1 MADSTHPQASRPLPR
16 PEITKPP
23 GRLAR
28 LAGAAG
34 ILLVGVLAACGSATG
49 GASSTTPHRG
59 GNLVIDTDTP
69 VSDFDVWSTSD
80 NESIWCL
87 DQITQALYANSSDG
101 KSVYPLLA
109 TSYSLSTNDLT
120 WTIQLRHG
128 VRFSNGAE
136 MTSKDVVFSIQQE
149 ANQTNDTGWGF
160 LDAQIAS
167 VTAEGSYTVAIT
179 TKYPWAPMLADLAFF
194 GNAIVPYNYG
204 GETHAQFYQNPIG
217 TGPFMISKWVKGNY
231 IKLVRNPY
239 YWQPGLP
246 YLDSLTFQAVADA
259 NTRVLQLRGGQAQ
272 IIEDVPFNE
281 IKSVESA
288 GQKVGLFPSTRIDYV
303 TMNELN
309 AEQAYGMGTDD
320 ANTWFTDP
328 HVRAA
333 ISYALDTKAIMNAI
347 TDGYGTAAS
356 SPLMSSVE
364 YYSPVSLDS
373 GNLAMAKQELSES
386 SFPNGGFSIDFI
398 TTSQDPIQYSV
409 AEIVKQDLASLNIT
423 VNLRLLDPSA
433 VTSQEQTYHFGMRET
448 YWTNDIIDPDEY
460 TSFVLEGGTGSVDF
474 ANNTHFDDP
483 TLDSLIAQSETTF
496 NATQRAQLYLKIQ
509 QLAADDA
516 PIIWLGDSPYHYGYK
531 TDVHGYTVYPTG
543 NAHFE
548 DVWLSS

>member
-217 TGPFMISKWVKGNY
+217 TGPFMISKWVKGR
-231 IKLVRNPY
+231 LHQAGPEPPLLAAGAAL
-239 YWQPGLP
+239 PGLAHLP
-246 YLDSLTFQAVADA
+246 
-259 NTRVLQLRGGQAQ
+259 GGRRRQHPGA
-272 IIEDVPFNE
+272 
-281 IKSVESA
+281 
-288 GQKVGLFPSTRIDYV
+288 
-303 TMNELN
+303 
-309 AEQAYGMGTDD
+309 
-320 ANTWFTDP
+320 
-328 HVRAA
+328 
-333 ISYALDTKAIMNAI
+333 
-347 TDGYGTAAS
+347 AAS
-356 SPLMSSVE
+356 RRPGPDHRRRPVQRDQVGGERRTEGRPVPLHS
-364 YYSPVSLDS
+364 DR
-373 GNLAMAKQELSES
+373 
-386 SFPNGGFSIDFI
+386 
-398 TTSQDPIQYSV
+398 
-409 AEIVKQDLASLNIT
+409 
-423 VNLRLLDPSA
+423 LRDH
-433 VTSQEQTYHFGMRET
+433 E
-448 YWTNDIIDPDEY
+448 
-460 TSFVLEGGTGSVDF
+460 
-474 ANNTHFDDP
+474 
-483 TLDSLIAQSETTF
+483 
-496 NATQRAQLYLKIQ
+496 
-509 QLAADDA
+509 
-516 PIIWLGDSPYHYGYK
+516 
-531 TDVHGYTVYPTG
+531 
-543 NAHFE
+543 
-548 DVWLSS
+548 